1 MCIYPTYLNG
11 ARSIAEGRRVPRE
24 ACPTNPT
31 LRDIVETAAKLGL
44 RMVVEVNKRHPR
56 DPFTL
61 GRVRVELK
69 KEDGSLAGPIKSR
82 ASAWARAHLP
92 CGIASWAHPAVVL
105 CRGLLSTGDHLLLT
119 IALALRNA
127 QFEAAAANA
136 GSAAGSAA
144 APDPTSPQPAAGTSA
159 AASPA
164 SGSKQKKRK

>member
-1 MCIYPTYLNG
+1 METASIATAAARGGVSVGVQQQQQQPTISKDVYKRYGYRRWHWRDARRTESLTPPHERCRTSWKVLRWVCVYPTYLNG

-82 ASAWARAHLP
+82 AS
-92 CGIASWAHPAVVL
+92 
-105 CRGLLSTGDHLLLT
+105 T
-119 IALALRNA
+119 
-127 QFEAAAANA
+127 
-136 GSAAGSAA
+136 
-144 APDPTSPQPAAGTSA
+144 
-159 AASPA
+159 
-164 SGSKQKKRK
+164 